1 MRCNDCRDALDLYVD
16 NELAPGEMADVREHL
31 AQCAECQSA
40 HREIVATSRAMRA
53 HLVRYA
59 APDVLRARI
68 RNAIAEEATRDERP
82 ALRRWPWMQLVAAG
96 VVIAAASSALT
107 FAAIRYESPSAQ
119 LTSTVVA
126 SHIHSLVPGH
136 LTDVQSTN
144 THNVKPWF
152 NGRVDLSPLVP
163 NLDSLGFPLL
173 GGRVDYIGT
182 HQAAVVVYG
191 RRQHVINVYSWTAG
205 DRQTR
210 DPVTSSDKGFHV
222 VHWTSDGIESW
233 VVSDLNAQEID
244 QFVRL
249 LRTVR

>member
-1 MRCNDCRDALDLYVD
+1 MRCNECRDALDVYVD
-16 NELAPGEMADVREHL
+16 NELTPDEMDDVRAHL
-31 AQCAECQSA
+31 AECAECQSA
-40 HREIVATSRAMRA
+40 HREVVATSQAMRA

-68 RNAIAEEATRDERP
+68 RNALAEETALAERP
-82 ALRRWPWMQLVAAG
+82 APKRRSWIQLVAAG

-107 FAAIRYESPSAQ
+107 FAAIRYQSPSTR
-119 LTSTVVA
+119 LTNTVVA

-136 LTDVQSTN
+136 LTNVQSTN

-173 GGRVDYIGT
+173 GGRLDDIGS
-182 HQAAVVVYG
+182 HRAAVVVYG
-191 RRQHVINVYSWTAG
+191 RRQHVINVYSWAAS
-205 DRQTR
+205 DRRTR
-210 DPVTSSDKGFHV
+210 EPVTSSDKGFHL

-233 VVSDLNAQEID
+233 AVSDLNAQELD

>member
-1 MRCNDCRDALDLYVD
+1 
-16 NELAPGEMADVREHL
+16 
-31 AQCAECQSA
+31 
-40 HREIVATSRAMRA
+40 MRA

-68 RNAIAEEATRDERP
+68 RNAIAEEATREEPPAPRP
-82 ALRRWPWMQLVAAG
+82 RSWLHLVAAG

-107 FAAIRYESPSAQ
+107 FAAIRYQRPSAQ
-119 LTSTVVA
+119 LTNTLVA
-126 SHIHSLVPGH
+126 SHIQSLVPGH
-136 LTDVQSTN
+136 LTEVRSTI

-173 GGRVDYIGT
+173 GGRVDHIGT

-191 RRQHVINVYSWTAG
+191 RRQHVINVYSWAAG

-210 DPVTSSDKGFHV
+210 EPVTSSDKGFHV
-222 VHWTSDGIESW
+222 VHWTSDGIGSW
-233 VVSDLNAQEID
+233 AVSDLNTQELD
-244 QFVRL
+244 QFVQL